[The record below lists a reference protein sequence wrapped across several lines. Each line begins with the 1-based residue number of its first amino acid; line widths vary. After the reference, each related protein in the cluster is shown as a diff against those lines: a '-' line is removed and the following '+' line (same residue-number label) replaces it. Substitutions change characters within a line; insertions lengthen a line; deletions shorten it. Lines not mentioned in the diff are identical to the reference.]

1 MRSCKPEAMRHEEFA
16 FWIEEISFDEFPK
29 ETGGREGGSGAQHG
43 FPLSFPLKRSGLSG
57 RAFAEVV
64 IK

>member
-29 ETGGREGGSGAQHG
+29 GNGREGESGAQHG